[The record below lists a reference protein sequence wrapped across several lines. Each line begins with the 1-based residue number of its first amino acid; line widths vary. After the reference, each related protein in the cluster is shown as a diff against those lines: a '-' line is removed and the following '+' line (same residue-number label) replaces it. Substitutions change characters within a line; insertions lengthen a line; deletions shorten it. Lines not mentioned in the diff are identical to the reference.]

1 MSIRENIKTM
11 DSKIDQKK
19 SQYNLDR
26 QIKISAL
33 SWGNVSKYEDLTG
46 KDVLPEKDLLEKAST
61 MKRFEYLSLGK
72 EIKTQTDMAK
82 KQYGKQWKI

>member
-33 SWGNVSKYEDLTG
+33 S
-46 KDVLPEKDLLEKAST
+46 
-61 MKRFEYLSLGK
+61 
-72 EIKTQTDMAK
+72 
-82 KQYGKQWKI
+82 